1 MYQMPTQPAPPAAPY
16 MPVMSAPPAPAL
28 RMPESA
34 SPAPPRASSNVAL
47 YVILGCLFLIAL
59 FLVVF
64 FALRS

>member
-1 MYQMPTQPAPPAAPY
+1 
-16 MPVMSAPPAPAL
+16 MPVISTPPAPAL
-28 RMPESA
+28 RMPATA
-34 SPAPPRASSNVAL
+34 SPALPRASSNVAL